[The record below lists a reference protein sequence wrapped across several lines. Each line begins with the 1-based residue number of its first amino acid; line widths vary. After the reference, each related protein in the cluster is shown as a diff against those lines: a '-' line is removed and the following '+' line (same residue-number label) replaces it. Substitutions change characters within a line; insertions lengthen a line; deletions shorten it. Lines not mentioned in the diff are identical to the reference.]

1 MKAQPTAPAEPRSRD
16 ADRSQLAILAS
27 ARDEFAQRGL
37 AGARMD
43 SIAERAGLNKRLIY
57 YYFGSKDDLFL
68 AVLEGTYANIRQ
80 AEQRLHLDEVEP
92 VEAIRRLISFTWHYY
107 LEHPEFITLLN
118 SENLHRAAHLK
129 RSERIQEMNSPLV
142 QLLDEVLERGKRDNL
157 FRAGVDPVQLY
168 ISIAS
173 LCYFYLSNNDTLSAV
188 FGRNLRAPKA
198 MAQRLSHMTDL
209 VLGYVLR

>member
-1 MKAQPTAPAEPRSRD
+1 MKTPPIAPIEPRSRD
-16 ADRSQLAILAS
+16 ADRSQLAILDS

-43 SIAERAGLNKRLIY
+43 SIAARAGLNKRLIY

-68 AVLEGTYANIRQ
+68 AVLERTYADIRE
-80 AEQRLHLDEVEP
+80 AEQRLHLDEIDP
-92 VEAIRRLISFTWHYY
+92 VEAIRQLVSFTWHYY

-118 SENLHRAAHLK
+118 SENLHCAAHLK

-142 QLLDEVLERGKRDNL
+142 QLLDTVLERGKRDKL

-173 LCYFYLSNNDTLSAV
+173 LCYFYLSNNHTLSAV
-188 FGRNLRAPKA
+188 FGRDLRAPKA

-209 VLGYVLR
+209 VLGYVLH

>member
-43 SIAERAGLNKRLIY
+43 SIAARAGLNKRLIY

-68 AVLEGTYANIRQ
+68 AVLEGTYADIRQ

-142 QLLDEVLERGKRDNL
+142 QLLDDVLERGKRDNL

-198 MAQRLSHMTDL
+198 MAQRLSHMTEL

>member
-1 MKAQPTAPAEPRSRD
+1 MKSRPHAPAEPRSRD

-27 ARDEFAQRGL
+27 ARDEFSQRGL

-68 AVLEGTYANIRQ
+68 AVLEGTYADIRE
-80 AEQRLHLDEVEP
+80 AEQRLHLEDVEP
-92 VEAIRRLISFTWHYY
+92 VEAIRRLVSFTWHYY

-118 SENLHRAAHLK
+118 SENLHRAVHLK
-129 RSERIQEMNSPLV
+129 RSERIQEMNSPLIK
-142 QLLDEVLERGKRDNL
+142 LLDDVLERGRRGDV
-157 FRAGVDPVQLY
+157 FRNGIDPVQLY

-173 LCYFYLSNNDTLSAV
+173 LCYFYLSNNDTLSTI
-188 FGRNLRAPKA
+188 FGRNLRSPKA

>member
-1 MKAQPTAPAEPRSRD
+1 MKAQPTSPAEPRSRD

-68 AVLEGTYANIRQ
+68 AVLEGTYADIRQ

-142 QLLDEVLERGKRDNL
+142 QLLDNVLERGKHDNL

-198 MAQRLSHMTDL
+198 MAQRLSHMTEL